1 MYCHF
6 DIQPSSHNPDYLP
19 VISGILAVVTP
30 IINFCCTKNCIAE
43 HFIALYPPFRKILA
57 CGEAT
62 VASAVPS
69 HSRGPLLGFPFSD
82 PMFAVLFLT
91 WLRATV
97 QH

>member
-1 MYCHF
+1 MGC
-6 DIQPSSHNPDYLP
+6 
-19 VISGILAVVTP
+19 
-30 IINFCCTKNCIAE
+30 AE
-43 HFIALYPPFRKILA
+43 LLA

-69 HSRGPLLGFPFSD
+69 HSSGPLLGFPFSD

-97 QH
+97 QHQVLIAIPTYDISDLTQKEMP

>member
-1 MYCHF
+1 MGC
-6 DIQPSSHNPDYLP
+6 
-19 VISGILAVVTP
+19 
-30 IINFCCTKNCIAE
+30 AE
-43 HFIALYPPFRKILA
+43 LLA

-69 HSRGPLLGFPFSD
+69 HSSGPLLGFPFSD

>member
-1 MYCHF
+1 VGC
-6 DIQPSSHNPDYLP
+6 
-19 VISGILAVVTP
+19 
-30 IINFCCTKNCIAE
+30 AE
-43 HFIALYPPFRKILA
+43 ILA

>member
-1 MYCHF
+1 M
-6 DIQPSSHNPDYLP
+6 
-19 VISGILAVVTP
+19 
-30 IINFCCTKNCIAE
+30 
-43 HFIALYPPFRKILA
+43 ALYPPFRKILA

-69 HSRGPLLGFPFSD
+69 HSSGPLLGFPFSD